1 MKTQTLYPRRQPPST
16 LRLLW
21 YFTLACLAFA
31 AVIGMTSCGGT
42 FQLRPDGT
50 LSYTTPEIIRPGK

>member
-1 MKTQTLYPRRQPPST
+1 MKTQPLYPRRQPPST

-31 AVIGMTSCGGT
+31 AVLALTSCGGT
-42 FQLRPDGT
+42 FILKSDGS
-50 LSYTTPEIIRPGK
+50 LSYTTPKIMRPTK